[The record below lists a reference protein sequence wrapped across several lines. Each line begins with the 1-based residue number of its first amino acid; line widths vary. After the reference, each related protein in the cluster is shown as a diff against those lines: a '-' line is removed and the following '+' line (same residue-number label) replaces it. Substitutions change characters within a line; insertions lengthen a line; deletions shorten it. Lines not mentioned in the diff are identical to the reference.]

1 MKYKIS
7 LLLQAGFYILGGI
20 NHFVNPEF
28 YLELIPPYFVYL
40 NEINIMAGIC
50 GILLGLGLLYP
61 PTRKYAAIGIM
72 LMLIAFIPSHIYFI
86 QIGGC
91 VDGGLCAPEWVG
103 WFRLL
108 IIHPLLI
115 WWAWSV
121 KDVKY

>member
-50 GILLGLGLLYP
+50 EILLCLGLFYP
-61 PTRKYAAIGIM
+61 PTRKYSAIGIM